1 MQGDRVG
8 VRDNGAVQGRAW
20 GSGYAASG
28 VDDRRAAR
36 QWDRSMLDGYWQG
49 ERHEGIQQGGDR
61 DGIGD
66 GAWGWFGDCGLHGDG
81 AVRTDRMRGDRVGVG
96 DIFAVQDG

>member
-1 MQGDRVG
+1 M
-8 VRDNGAVQGRAW
+8 QGRAW
-20 GSGYAASG
+20 GWRYAASG
-28 VDDRRAAR
+28 VDGRRADR
-36 QWDRSMLDGYWQG
+36 QWDRNMLDGYWQG

-66 GAWGWFGDCGLHGDG
+66 GARGWFGGCGFHGDG

-96 DIFAVQDG
+96 DISEVQGG